1 VQPDL
6 SEVQFNKNHKTDS
19 SALEAIFGIRLILVS
34 FFISFALSAIAIGE
48 LPGAHFLPQ
57 ALTQIPSLVILLL
70 WLVAFGCGAYGT
82 YSVISSLG
90 WSGIIGFLFIAPLLI
105 PYFNLVVLI
114 VVAFKAFR
122 LIGSSIYK
130 FSLFGKVE
138 KRA

>member
-6 SEVQFNKNHKTDS
+6 SEVQFSKNHKTDS
-19 SALEAIFGIRLILVS
+19 SALEAIYGIRLIL
-34 FFISFALSAIAIGE
+34 ISFAIGIMLAVIAIGE
-48 LPGAHFLPQ
+48 SPGADFLPRV
-57 ALTQIPSLVILLL
+57 LTQIPSLVIFGL

-82 YSVISSLG
+82 YSVISALG

-114 VVAFKAFR
+114 IVAIKAFS
-122 LIGSSIYK
+122 LIGSSSYK
-130 FSLFGKVE
+130 FSLFGKVG